1 MYVGIAVNF
10 KHKEK
15 PRTALADEALYI
27 INKDLALQ
35 TLAFRHHL
43 IILLII

>member
-1 MYVGIAVNF
+1 MFIIFYRNMYVGIAVNF

-15 PRTALADEALYI
+15 PRTALTDEASY

-35 TLAFRHHL
+35 T
-43 IILLII
+43 

>member
-27 INKDLALQ
+27 NKDLALQ
-35 TLAFRHHL
+35 T
-43 IILLII
+43 